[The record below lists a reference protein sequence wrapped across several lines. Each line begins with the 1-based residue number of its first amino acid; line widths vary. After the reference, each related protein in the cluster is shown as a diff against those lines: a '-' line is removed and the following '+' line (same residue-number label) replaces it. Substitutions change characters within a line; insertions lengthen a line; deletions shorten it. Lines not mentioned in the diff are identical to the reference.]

1 MKNQTRIDNH
11 LMDLQLFAGLDDEA
25 MQASLMDMFNAPGE
39 ADPNSATPSESP
51 SAVEVPEGAI
61 VIKEGDQGTPPIEGT
76 QVPGTP
82 PVAPA
87 SEQPA
92 PGSQTPAMIGGQ
104 FKSVDDL
111 LKSYKESQ
119 AMGTRKA
126 QEAAQYKAMA
136 EKLQLQATQNVDPV
150 QQTSQTTEVPGE
162 VDPLTDSEALTE
174 LLYSDPAKVIQMIL
188 DRTKQQTDSS
198 LAPITQ
204 ERDERARQDD
214 WRGRVDEFQSTHPDT
229 EKWSTDMSQILKE
242 NPQLREQ
249 ENGLEIAYNA
259 ARGQKYS
266 APQEIDPK
274 SFLTD
279 QNFVKDNI
287 LNNEDINKQII
298 QQYLAKLQNGG
309 APMTIGQAPVGG
321 STALTPPKRATTME
335 EAEEMAMSMF
345 QK

>member
-11 LMDLQLFAGLDDEA
+11 SMDLQLFAGLDDEA

-39 ADPNSATPSESP
+39 ADPNSATPSELP
-51 SAVEVPEGAI
+51 ATVEVPEGAI
-61 VIKEGDQGTPPIEGT
+61 AVKEGDQGTPPIEGT
-76 QVPGTP
+76 QVPETP
-82 PVAPA
+82 IAPA
-87 SEQPA
+87 SEQPVD
-92 PGSQTPAMIGGQ
+92 GSQTQGMIGGQ

-126 QEAAQYKAMA
+126 QEAAQYKAIA
-136 EKLQLQATQNVDPV
+136 EKLQLQATQSIDPA
-150 QQTSQTTEVPGE
+150 QQTSQNTEAPEE

-204 ERDERARQDD
+204 ERDEQARQND
-214 WRGRVDEFQSTHPDT
+214 WRGRVDAFQSTHPDT
-229 EKWSTDMSQILKE
+229 EEWSTDMSQILKE

-274 SFLTD
+274 SFLAD
-279 QNFVKDNI
+279 QSFVKDNI

-321 STALTPPKRATTME
+321 STTLTPPKRATTME

>member
-1 MKNQTRIDNH
+1 
-11 LMDLQLFAGLDDEA
+11 
-25 MQASLMDMFNAPGE
+25 
-39 ADPNSATPSESP
+39 
-51 SAVEVPEGAI
+51 
-61 VIKEGDQGTPPIEGT
+61 
-76 QVPGTP
+76 
-82 PVAPA
+82 
-87 SEQPA
+87 
-92 PGSQTPAMIGGQ
+92 MIGGQ

-136 EKLQLQATQNVDPV
+136 EKLQLQATQNVDPA
-150 QQTSQTTEVPGE
+150 QQTSQTDEVPGE

-198 LAPITQ
+198 LAPINQ
-204 ERDERARQDD
+204 ERDEQARQND
-214 WRGRVDEFQSTHPDT
+214 WRGKVDAFQSAHPDT
-229 EKWSTDMSQILKE
+229 GDWSADMSQILME
-242 NPQLREQ
+242 NPQLRDQ

-274 SFLTD
+274 SFLAD

-309 APMTIGQAPVGG
+309 TPMTIGQAPVGG
-321 STALTPPKRATTME
+321 STTLMPPKRATTME

>member
-11 LMDLQLFAGLDDEA
+11 SMDLQLFAGLDDEA
-25 MQASLMDMFNAPGE
+25 MQASLMNMFNAPGE
-39 ADPNSATPSESP
+39 ADPNSATQSELP

-61 VIKEGDQGTPPIEGT
+61 AVKEGDQGTPPVEGT
-76 QVPGTP
+76 QVPETP
-82 PVAPA
+82 IASA
-87 SEQPA
+87 SEQPVN
-92 PGSQTPAMIGGQ
+92 GSQAQGMIGGQ

-136 EKLQLQATQNVDPV
+136 EKLQLQATQNVDPAP
-150 QQTSQTTEVPGE
+150 QQTSQTDEVPGE

-188 DRTKQQTDSS
+188 DRTKQQTDST
-198 LAPITQ
+198 LAPINQ

-214 WRGRVDEFQSTHPDT
+214 WRGRVDAFQSTHPDT

-259 ARGQKYS
+259 ARGQKYM
-266 APQEIDPK
+266 PQQEIDPK

-309 APMTIGQAPVGG
+309 APMTIGQASVGG
-321 STALTPPKRATTME
+321 STTLTPPKRATTME